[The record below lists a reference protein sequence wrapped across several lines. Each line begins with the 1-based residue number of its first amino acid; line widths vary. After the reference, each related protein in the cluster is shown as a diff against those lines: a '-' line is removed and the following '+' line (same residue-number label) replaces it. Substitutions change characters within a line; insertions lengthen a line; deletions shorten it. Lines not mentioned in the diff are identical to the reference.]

1 MLNNWVLADDF
12 KLPAGIR
19 IPSLLILAGKKRC
32 AGRIKSGRMSEVNNR
47 MEQPEVNR
55 ELLSAYEHGQMVS
68 TLVADSTMA
77 AEFCFR
83 RSLPEASLATGSTLL
98 MVPCLSQLNVRKSN
112 A

>member
-1 MLNNWVLADDF
+1 M
-12 KLPAGIR
+12 
-19 IPSLLILAGKKRC
+19 LILAGKKRC
-32 AGRIKSGRMSEVNNR
+32 AGRIKAGRMSEVNDR
-47 MEQPEVNR
+47 MEQREVEPLDR